1 MKTLPP
7 SRQGPPPPHPPEL
20 ARRFFR
26 WYCHPDFAED
36 LEGDLQELYQERIQK
51 VGHRKAQWH
60 YARDVLLLFRPSII
74 SPITPHFSPNLYAT
88 MFRNYFKTGLRN
100 LLKYKSYALLNIL
113 GLAVGI
119 TATILLFLIVR
130 YERSFDTFHRHHSD
144 IYQLGERNTTNG
156 VSEEYYLTRTPAFP
170 TMQDEYPEVVG
181 GSRFVESGHKISYG
195 NQLFR
200 SSVHYVD
207 TSFAT
212 TFDFATVAGDLEQ
225 ALGTPNSLALTEATA
240 EKFFGRENPI
250 GQVLDIDQDAEQKTR
265 FTVGAVLKNPPSNSS
280 LQFDIL
286 IPWLNAPADRSLEQN
301 GNWYNSNTTAFI
313 RLAPGTNPEEF
324 EAKLAPF
331 QEKYY
336 AKYEGSDTDIMLLPL
351 DQVRAE
357 TTKNQTLIT
366 LLGAI
371 AVIILVVASV
381 NFMNLTTAQSL
392 GRVKE
397 IGLRKV
403 MGSGR
408 GQLIGQF
415 LTESIVTSLLA
426 LVIAIALVYVALPWV
441 NEYFT
446 INLTFTFW
454 QNPTLLVMLIGIGLV
469 TGLLSG
475 LYPALFVS
483 GFQLTKS
490 LRGEWKRSLSGRL
503 LQKGLIVVQ
512 YTFSILLIAGTLV
525 IWRQIHFMKTQDLNF
540 DRHNVV
546 AFTVYGDQFKDAEQA
561 RSRLATWRD
570 ELDRETGVEA
580 VSFSGTV
587 PSRYWFNYNSFY
599 PAGASAETKVSLR
612 QTWVDDR
619 YFPTYGISVIEGRN
633 FSSDLASDSSA
644 IVINQAAMKAFG
656 WDDIQDKYLR
666 YGCTDCDE
674 YRVIG
679 VTKDFHYQGL
689 QSKVEPLV
697 HFYGGDGADYGFM
710 SVRLPPDQLSAGLA
724 RLEDHWKTLGA
735 IGDFD
740 YFFIDQEFDQMYKS
754 QERMGVTATLFA
766 AIAIV
771 IASLGLLALAA
782 FSTRQRRKEVGVR
795 KVLGASVAQ
804 IIVLLSRNFAW
815 LVLLAFLVAC
825 PLVYYAADQFLQD
838 FAYHVSVGIDIF
850 AIAGVAAF
858 LIAAVSVGVQAFRA
872 ASANPVHSLR
882 DE

>member
-1 MKTLPP
+1 
-7 SRQGPPPPHPPEL
+7 
-20 ARRFFR
+20 
-26 WYCHPDFAED
+26 
-36 LEGDLQELYQERIQK
+36 
-51 VGHRKAQWH
+51 
-60 YARDVLLLFRPSII
+60 
-74 SPITPHFSPNLYAT
+74 
-88 MFRNYFKTGLRN
+88 MFCNYFKTGLRN
-100 LLKYKSYALLNIL
+100 LLKYKSYSLLNIV

-119 TATILLFLIVR
+119 TATILLFLIVQ
-130 YERSFDTFHRHHSD
+130 YEKSFDTFHRHYPD

-156 VSEEYYLTRTPAFP
+156 VSDEYYLTRTPAFP
-170 TMQDEYPEVVG
+170 TMRDEYPEVVG
-181 GSRFVESGHKISYG
+181 GSRFIESGHKISYG
-195 NQLFR
+195 DQLFQ

-212 TFDFATVAGDLEQ
+212 TFDFTSVAGDIKQ
-225 ALGTPNSLALTEATA
+225 ALHTPNYLALTEETA
-240 EKFFGRENPI
+240 KKFFGREDPI
-250 GQVLDIDQDAEQKTR
+250 GKVLDIDQDAGHKTR
-265 FTVGAVLKNPPSNSS
+265 FTVGAVLKNPPQNSS
-280 LQFDIL
+280 LQFDVL
-286 IPWLNAPADRSLEQN
+286 IPWLNVPADRSLEQN

-313 RLAPGTNPEEF
+313 QLAPGTDPEAF
-324 EAKLAPF
+324 EKKLTPF
-331 QEKYY
+331 QDKYY
-336 AKYEGSDTDIMLLPL
+336 TKYEGSETDIILLPL
-351 DQVRAE
+351 DQMRSE
-357 TTKNQTLIT
+357 TAKNQALIT

-426 LVIAIALVYVALPWV
+426 LLIAVALVYVALPWV
-441 NEYFT
+441 NDYFN
-446 INLTFTFW
+446 IALTFTFW
-454 QNPTLLVMLIGIGLV
+454 ENPTLIIILIGIGLV
-469 TGLLSG
+469 TGFLSG

-490 LRGEWKRSLSGRL
+490 LRGEWKRSFSGRL

-540 DRHNVV
+540 DQHNIV
-546 AFTVYGDQFKDAEQA
+546 ALEVYGDKFKNAEQA
-561 RSRLATWRD
+561 RSRLTALRD
-570 ELDRETGVEA
+570 ALDRETIVEA

-619 YFPTYGISVIEGRN
+619 YFPTYGIAIVEGRN
-633 FSSDLASDSSA
+633 FSADLASDSSA

-656 WDDIQDKYLR
+656 WQNIEEKYLR

-674 YRVIG
+674 YQVIG
-679 VTKDFHYQGL
+679 VIEDFHYQGL
-689 QSKVEPLV
+689 QSEVEPLV
-697 HFYGGDGADYGFM
+697 HFYGGSGADYGFM
-710 SVRLPPDQLSAGLA
+710 SVRLQPDQLSAGLA
-724 RLEDHWKTLGA
+724 LLEDDWKTLGA
-735 IGDFD
+735 IGEFD

-766 AIAIV
+766 FIAIM

-804 IIVLLSRNFAW
+804 IIVLLSRNFAL
-815 LVLLAFLVAC
+815 LVLVAFVVAC

-838 FAYHVSVGIDIF
+838 FAYHVSVGVDIF

-858 LIAAVSVGVQAFRA
+858 LIATVSVGVQAFRA
-872 ASANPVHSLR
+872 ASANPVDSLR